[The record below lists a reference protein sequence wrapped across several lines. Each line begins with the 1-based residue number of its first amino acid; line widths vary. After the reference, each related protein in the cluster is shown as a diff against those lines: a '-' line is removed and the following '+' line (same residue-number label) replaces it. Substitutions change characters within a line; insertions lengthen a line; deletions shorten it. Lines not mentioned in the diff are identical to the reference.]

1 MLAEQVRS
9 MFLDCAKA
17 SKKIE
22 RDAEDDQIVQEAFVQ
37 VCELYGLHMAVQA
50 TVVTKGRST
59 KKPA

>member
-1 MLAEQVRS
+1 